1 MSETFRLMMKK
12 IKIYDCSNSSDRPP
26 HRGYGGAVENA
37 CVTMLKQNTYRFEF
51 EFVSD
56 PVISDILFTNDVYPQ
71 KLLYLNKPRVKRMDG
86 IYWQSDLKER
96 NNKLSDAAFMS
107 DMVIFISD
115 FSRESYFNMCG
126 PLRYNKVI
134 LNAVDNNVF
143 YRIAPKIIKQKPEV
157 WAAAATHW
165 ERPEKR
171 LKDICQFA
179 EIIQKDNAML
189 YLVGA
194 VPLNF
199 ELPFN
204 VIPLG
209 YLSPMDWNFV
219 LNLSDA
225 FVNLSYRDAAPKV
238 VLEARRCE
246 LPILFANSGGV
257 SELCDGVKI
266 DDPSSGWYEDS
277 VPQLDMMKIADG
289 YHRVLE
295 SFKNTIEI
303 SKNTDQ
309 KMLAG
314 YFNTFRELV

>member
-1 MSETFRLMMKK
+1 MTKK

-37 CVTMLKQNTYRFEF
+37 CVSMLKQNAYKFGF

-56 PVISDILFTNDVYPQ
+56 PNKADVLFTNDVYPQ
-71 KLLYLNKPRVKRMDG
+71 SLLYLNKPRVKRMDG

-96 NNKLSDAAFMS
+96 NGKLSAAALLS
-107 DMVIFISD
+107 DMVIFISG
-115 FSRESYFNMCG
+115 FSQKSYFNMCG
-126 PLRYNKVI
+126 PLQCSKVV

-143 YRIAPKIIKQKPEV
+143 YRITPKIIKQKPEV

-171 LKDICQFA
+171 LKNICQFA
-179 EIIQKDNAML
+179 EIIQKDRAML

-194 VPLNF
+194 VPSDI

-225 FVNLSYRDAAPKV
+225 FINLSYRDAAPKV
-238 VLEARRCE
+238 VLEACRCE
-246 LPILFANSGGV
+246 LPILLANSGGV
-257 SELCDGVKI
+257 PELCDGIEI
-266 DDPSSGWYEDS
+266 DDPASDWYEDS
-277 VPQLDMMKIADG
+277 VPQLDKSKISDG
-289 YHRVLE
+289 YRLMLE
-295 SFKNTIEI
+295 NFTNTA
-303 SKNTDQ
+303 KVDQNTDQ
-309 KMLAG
+309 KMLTG
-314 YFNTFRELV
+314 YFDTFRELV